1 MQLFLII
8 GLTLSTFLV
17 VLLWLRKGKTRAD
30 YILIT
35 WMVVLSI
42 QLLVFY
48 ELFNGVLYQY
58 PKVIVAFSP
67 IPLLHGILVYFYTL
81 ELTGR
86 FKMKPWI
93 IFLHF
98 SPFILLSLL
107 AIPFYMVSEERQ
119 FAVVNGDFSGFLWYM
134 YLKLIFFVV
143 SGLTY
148 SVLSI
153 MEVHKFRKR
162 INNFLSNTDHVQ
174 LRWLEFL
181 SAGLGAIWL
190 VVLFLDDTYISA
202 MVIIFVI
209 SIALFSINQ
218 LPVLYSSRVAMGE
231 ANTETESVSAEI
243 KPNTEK
249 YSKSSLD
256 EEGLKNII
264 QKVNDF
270 MVSEKAYKDPEL
282 TLKELSEQTGV
293 PGHQLSQAI
302 NTHLG
307 KSFYNYVNNLRVNE
321 FLEMAK
327 EPGNQNYTY
336 LSLAYDAG
344 FNSKTTFNK
353 YFKLTTGQT
362 PSQFF
367 AADH

>member
-8 GLTLSTFLV
+8 ALTLSTFLV
-17 VLLWLRKGKTRAD
+17 VLLWLRKGKNRAD

-81 ELTGR
+81 ELTDS
-86 FKMKPWI
+86 FKMKPGI

-98 SPFILLSLL
+98 IPFILLSLL
-107 AIPFYMVSEERQ
+107 SIPFYMVSEERQ
-119 FAVVNGDFSGFLWYM
+119 FAIVNGDFSGFVWYM
-134 YLKLIFFVV
+134 YLKLIFFEV

-148 SVLSI
+148 SALSI
-153 MEVHKFRKR
+153 MEVRNFRKR

-181 SAGLGAIWL
+181 GAGLGVIWL
-190 VVLFLDDTYISA
+190 VALFLDDTYISA

-218 LPVLYSSRVAMGE
+218 LPILYSNKLVMIESGPMSKQE
-231 ANTETESVSAEI
+231 QTEEKQSS
-243 KPNTEK
+243 EK
-249 YSKSSLD
+249 YVKSALD
-256 EEGLKNII
+256 EEGLTKII
-264 QKVNDF
+264 QKVDDF
-270 MVSEKAYKDPEL
+270 MHAEKAFTNPEL
-282 TLKELSEQTGV
+282 TLKDLSEETGI

-321 FLEMAK
+321 FLKMAK
-327 EPGNQNYTY
+327 EPENKKYTY
-336 LSLAYDAG
+336 LSLAFDAG

-367 AADH
+367 SSNQ